1 MEENRTKYQETL
13 RFSDTNP
20 YERRSIY
27 RDIGFLK
34 VSTLKKDVAKDL
46 ELIREGIDITCIMLD
61 KPHKIKEIISHTNYS
76 NNLVKQIPI
85 ELYSDFEENTQGWLA
100 NSRADEV
107 FYFFNDAVISANLS
121 QMRYFVDKLYYE
133 ESLATKLQEMVNT
146 FIHNGVKGKTTNE
159 KIGISLYVTE
169 NENGHHTVGIKV
181 DTDILPDYAMDVTE
195 YYFEEEEPEE
205 PQEEPDVENE
215 NVE

>member
-1 MEENRTKYQETL
+1 MEENKTKYQETFH
-13 RFSDTNP
+13 FSDANLN
-20 YERRSIY
+20 ERRSIY
-27 RDIGFLK
+27 KDIGFSGINILQGK
-34 VSTLKKDVAKDL
+34 NAKSV
-46 ELIREGIDITCIMLD
+46 ELIRDGINASGQFEG
-61 KPHKIKEIISHTNYS
+61 KSHKIKEIISHTNYS

-146 FIHNGVKGKTTNE
+146 FIQNGVKGKTTSE
-159 KIGISLYVTE
+159 KNGIGIYITK
-169 NENGHHTVGIKV
+169 NENGHHAVGITAN
-181 DTDILPDYAMDVTE
+181 TDILPDYAMDVTE

-215 NVE
+215 NNE

>member
-1 MEENRTKYQETL
+1 
-13 RFSDTNP
+13 
-20 YERRSIY
+20 
-27 RDIGFLK
+27 
-34 VSTLKKDVAKDL
+34 
-46 ELIREGIDITCIMLD
+46 
-61 KPHKIKEIISHTNYS
+61 
-76 NNLVKQIPI
+76 
-85 ELYSDFEENTQGWLA
+85 
-100 NSRADEV
+100 
-107 FYFFNDAVISANLS
+107 
-121 QMRYFVDKLYYE
+121 
-133 ESLATKLQEMVNT
+133 MVNT